1 MKRLYTLGVVLAMG
15 AFGTQSMAQVNQLQ
29 QAEMTYPMTSD
40 ISETAAKKAVK
51 KDYRK
56 GATTTYFSE
65 DFSNGLDGQG
75 ANGAW
80 TVAGD
85 QADLW
90 FQAFPS
96 GTEGG
101 YSSTEAVLGGAN
113 ALYNN
118 QIPNY
123 FGTRTTLESPTAEN
137 GFMMIDGDRFNS
149 TSTTETPGTLTQNP
163 FVAQLISPAMDLS
176 AASEG
181 ALLVFNQYVRLCCAG
196 GSQVTV
202 DFSFDDG
209 EVWFPFDAFTPFG
222 GVNADIEVEAVFC
235 INELVQ
241 NATDLS
247 SVRLRFNWSG
257 PQSHYFWM
265 VDDISIIEP
274 PVNDITIGTVWYDRF
289 IEAQNED
296 ITAAEYYSTFEFNFT
311 PDYLVKPLQFGAVVS
326 NECSQV
332 PQTNIVLNVS
342 IEGPDGEEFLTT
354 ASTSGSIA
362 SLESGTS
369 DTIWTEAIFPEAW
382 MSDAAASGQYL
393 VSYEVNQDQEDERPE
408 DNIGAVRGFN
418 ITSDADNDGFAIMQN
433 GGQSY
438 NGAFTDDG
446 QDVIFSTAYT
456 FPEPQVTNTVITHVE
471 VVFLFSAGFAESVPG
486 EIVYFNVR
494 DGAILDEDEEDP
506 STTTGVFFDQ
516 ANPLLYESADLEY
529 TIGEDD
535 LWQPADGFPQ
545 NWVSFELPSPILIET
560 GRVYQAEY
568 RVPAGETGI
577 AFSPISTVRTEPFST
592 FFHRFSSNTWLTA
605 AGGGTAS
612 IRFRTTDASAVADKL
627 SYESGIK
634 LTQNYP
640 NPFNVETRIQYQLD
654 ETSNVRLNVYDI
666 SGKLMFSDNLGL
678 RTAGTAYIY
687 DFQRRN
693 LAAGV
698 YTYTIATDNAQ
709 VTRKMIVE

>member
-1 MKRLYTLGVVLAMG
+1 MKRLYTLGVVMAMG
-15 AFGTQSMAQVNQLQ
+15 AFGTQSMAQVSQLQ
-29 QAEMTYPMTSD
+29 QAEIDYPMTSD
-40 ISETAAKKAVK
+40 ISETATKKATK

-80 TVAGD
+80 TIAGD
-85 QADLW
+85 QGELW
-90 FQAFPS
+90 FQSFAAGEPD
-96 GTEGG
+96 G
-101 YSSTEAVLGGAN
+101 YSSTAAILGGTN
-113 ALYNN
+113 PLYNN

-123 FGTRTTLESPTAEN
+123 FGTRTTLSSPTAAN

-163 FVAQLISPAMDLS
+163 FVAQLISPPMDLS

-181 ALLVFNQYVRLCCAG
+181 ALLVFNQYVRLCCAA
-196 GSQVTV
+196 GSFVTV
-202 DFSFDDG
+202 DFTFDAG
-209 EVWFPFDAFTPFG
+209 ETWLPFDAFTPFG
-222 GVNADIEVEAVFC
+222 AVNADLDVEAVFC

-241 NATDLS
+241 NAPDLTA
-247 SVRLRFNWSG
+247 VQLRFNWSG

-289 IEAQNED
+289 IQAQNED

-311 PDYLVKPLQFGAVVS
+311 PEYLVKPLQFGAVVS

-332 PQTNIVLNVS
+332 PQTNIQLNISV
-342 IEGPDGEEFLTT
+342 EGPDGEVFLTEV
-354 ASTSGSIA
+354 STDNIA

-369 DTIWTEAIFPEAW
+369 DTIWTEAVFPQAW
-382 MSDAAASGQYL
+382 MDDVAATGQYL
-393 VSYEVNQDQEDERPE
+393 VSYEVVQEQEDERPE

-418 ITSDADNDGFAIMQN
+418 ITNDAENDGFAIMQN

-446 QDVIFSTAYT
+446 QDVIFGTAYT

-471 VVFLFSAGFAESVPG
+471 AVFLFSAGFAESVPG

-494 DGAILDEDEEDP
+494 DGAILDEDPEDENAP
-506 STTTGVFFDQ
+506 VTGVFFDQ
-516 ANPLLYESADLEY
+516 ANPLTYEDPELEY

-535 LWQPADGFPQ
+535 LWTTADGFPQ

-560 GRVYQAEY
+560 DRVYQAEF

-577 AFSPISTVRTEPFST
+577 AFAPISTLRTEPFST
-592 FFHRFSSNTWLTA
+592 FFYRFADNAWLTA
-605 AGGGTAS
+605 GGGGTAS

-627 SYESGIK
+627 TYESGIK

-678 RTAGTAYIY
+678 RTAGTAYVY

-698 YTYTIATDNAQ
+698 YTYTLATDNAQ